1 MAATNTIG
9 IVRVAFLAAGT
20 GGVPD
25 ATITST
31 LRADQIGCGLGEL
44 IGGSR
49 QPVIDADVLPFDVS
63 ELAQSLQKAG
73 DEGVGRWTVA

>member
-1 MAATNTIG
+1 VTLPPGRARLATTPVAIGSMAATNTIG

-31 LRADQIGCGLGEL
+31 LRPTSSAAAS
-44 IGGSR
+44 GSWS
-49 QPVIDADVLPFDVS
+49 A
-63 ELAQSLQKAG
+63 LAANPYSMLMF
-73 DEGVGRWTVA
+73 